1 MLGGDAVKGKVWLL
15 WTAAVAVLAL
25 GAMALWTV
33 TSRADFAPL
42 AALPAAEAAPT
53 PAAGERIDINTA
65 DLETLMKL
73 PGIGEARAQAIIDY
87 RSGEGPFRY
96 PEELIYVPGIGEGT
110 LYGLLDLITTGGT

>member
-1 MLGGDAVKGKVWLL
+1 MKGKVWLL

-96 PEELIYVPGIGEGT
+96 PEELI
-110 LYGLLDLITTGGT
+110 